1 MEQSG
6 KEPTAQ
12 YLASIIQKIKEN
24 NIKVLLVH
32 TQFPKTSTE
41 AISKEVSD
49 VKIVE
54 FNPLDENIFENLNK
68 FIDSLE

>member
-1 MEQSG
+1 MRS
-6 KEPTAQ
+6 KR
-12 YLASIIQKIKEN
+12 IKEKNADHIIRKN
-24 NIKVLLVH
+24 NIKILLVQP
-32 TQFPKTSTE
+32 QFPKTSTE
-41 AISKEVSD
+41 TISKEVSN